1 MDISKLK
8 EGEYYYHKH
17 RNMWGVWKKCKTVSG
32 VEEGEFIAD
41 FSTQIQ
47 AERFVYKAN
56 GWTKK
61 NSI

>member
-8 EGEYYYHKH
+8 EGEYFYHKH
-17 RNMWGVWKKCKTVSG
+17 RNMWGVWKKRKSVNG
-32 VEEGEFIAD
+32 GEEGEFIAD

>member
-17 RNMWGVWKKCKTVSG
+17 RNMWGVWKKCKTVNG

-47 AERFVYKAN
+47 AKNFVYKMN
-56 GWTKK
+56 KW
-61 NSI
+61 